1 MAVSTRL
8 TAAAQG
14 RKFAFTLGIAL
25 LVLGGLSLWR
35 GHTIVP
41 FVLLV
46 PGAVLLLA
54 GLVIPQHLG
63 PIERAWMALGHKLSV
78 VMTPV
83 IMFVLYYG
91 VLASFGLL
99 MRAFGKR
106 PLTENHQPGTA
117 WVERGT
123 KRRSDLKRQ
132 F

>member
-25 LVLGGLSLWR
+25 LVLGAFSLWR

-41 FVLLV
+41 YVMLV
-46 PGAVLLLA
+46 PGAVLLVA

-63 PIERAWMALGHKLSV
+63 PIERAWMAFGHKLSII
-78 VMTPV
+78 MTPV
-83 IMFVLYYG
+83 MMFVVYYG
-91 VLASFGLL
+91 AITSSGLL

-106 PLTENHQPGTA
+106 PLTENHKPGTT
-117 WVERGT
+117 WVDRGE
-123 KRRSDLKRQ
+123 KRRSKLERQ

>member
-1 MAVSTRL
+1 MAVSARL
-8 TAAAQG
+8 TPAQG

-25 LVLGGLSLWR
+25 LVLGAFSLWR

-41 FVLLV
+41 YVLLA

-78 VMTPV
+78 VMTPIV
-83 IMFVLYYG
+83 MFVLFFG
-91 VLASFGLL
+91 TITSFGLL

-106 PLTENHQPGTA
+106 PLTENHQPRTA
-117 WVERGT
+117 WVDR
-123 KRRSDLKRQ
+123 KKPRSDLKRQ